1 MYLWSLMNSL
11 LSLITSVELQ
21 KYYNTFSTNIGECL
35 PISEFYYKVQLNF
48 FLIPGAVFALPSAE
62 DHDSGIY
69 TIQKYHLVS
78 TSDKF
83 ELKVTNSSIGSID
96 LQLILT
102 KTVDRENEEMFQME
116 VVAVDGGT
124 PPRSGVIQIHVRVC
138 IVLIC

>member
-1 MYLWSLMNSL
+1 M
-11 LSLITSVELQ
+11 
-21 KYYNTFSTNIGECL
+21 
-35 PISEFYYKVQLNF
+35 
-48 FLIPGAVFALPSAE
+48 FALPSAE

-83 ELKVTNSSIGSID
+83 DLKVTNSSIGSVD
-96 LQLILT
+96 LQLVLT

-124 PPRSGVIQIHVRVC
+124 PPRSGVIQIHVEVSGISHAKTDRPTKTGKGNRRFSV
-138 IVLIC
+138 